1 MAGTSTTA
9 AENGVA
15 VKTAPTMANSV
26 FKVKRSEA
34 KDAWF
39 LPAILGGLFIT
50 GTTLLRNVVD
60 YGLSILGVKKREAMP
75 TVNYPEEKY
84 EYSPRF
90 KGNHVLTVKKDGSL
104 RCTACMLC
112 ATNCPADCIKIT
124 ASEHE
129 DPTVEKYPIAYEI
142 DMLRC
147 VFCGFCEEACPV
159 DAIRMGPEW
168 QTPGANGSDFIYDI
182 KQLAYRPQ
190 LKGGIVSVLDE
201 KERHEAGI

>member
-1 MAGTSTTA
+1 MAIA
-9 AENGVA
+9 IE
-15 VKTAPTMANSV
+15 
-26 FKVKRSEA
+26 KVKRAEA
-34 KDAWF
+34 SDNWF
-39 LPAILGGLFIT
+39 MPGILMGLMLT
-50 GTTLLRNVVD
+50 GTTLVRNVID
-60 YGLSILGVKKREAMP
+60 YALSIFGVKKRETMP

-84 EYSPRF
+84 EYSSRF

-142 DMLRC
+142 DILRC

-168 QTPGANGSDFIYDI
+168 QTPGVNGSEFVYDI
-182 KQLAYRPQ
+182 KHLAYRPQ

-201 KERHEAGI
+201 KERHQAGI